1 MVGLCLHEKLLPCA
15 PVDHKQISNG
25 FSFSNIP
32 LMLFKQ
38 RYMQAASDSASKI
51 GLNKN
56 NHIVLEQKIVFNW

>member
-1 MVGLCLHEKLLPCA
+1 MAGLCLKEKLLA
-15 PVDHKQISNG
+15 FTPVNHKETNNG
-25 FSFSNIP
+25 FSLNNIP

-56 NHIVLEQKIVFNW
+56 NHIVLEQKVVFNW